1 VIWRAHGSPWFPLG
15 KHPKIT
21 SAGDTIMLRSLLPA
35 FTLLAAAACESLQA
49 GGDRALHD
57 AEYGQPQDTSVA
69 PVRRLQADDVT
80 DYNAAPLPGGRE
92 FVVTDWWGTGD
103 LGVRN
108 LATGELR
115 RLTRNVAPYEP
126 GHAQNQ
132 RVSRDGAKV
141 AFTFDPADGKGR
153 QLQIVELDGSEPRTL
168 VAAEPGEWI
177 QAEDWSRDGRM
188 ILGLRQF
195 ADQNH
200 QIILI
205 DVADGAIRPIRMLD
219 QRASRRMNF
228 SHDDRYIVYD
238 FPARSDSNEDRDIY
252 TLELA
257 SGREVRLIEHPANDF
272 VLGWG
277 PDADHVLF
285 ASDRSGTPGA
295 WLVRVAEGRAVGA
308 PALVRPDLWGVHPGA
323 FGSEGSYYYTVDA
336 GTYGIYTASIDPQTG
351 RLIGSVN
358 PISRENESFP
368 RWSPDGN
375 VIATRAQSTGSSVGG
390 RQWSFRFRSLET
402 GGVRE
407 FPLPIGLQVGPHVW
421 APDGSALFFSA
432 TEGPRRNLYRID
444 LLSGN
449 VETVVT
455 FPEGVSLRRWWVEPN
470 GRALVYRTQDRRRV
484 PAEDAEFH
492 RDLIT
497 RTEQTICRGPA
508 TSATVPYLYPAME
521 PGGDR
526 MARMEERGD
535 RRALTLVGVVDDSC
549 ELKELAT
556 VTTIPDNRTPQ
567 LPGVAWSRDARSIF
581 YLTRNPEIV
590 TQNVHEIWRVT
601 LDGGAPARVGI
612 EMPQLMHQDIDPSG
626 RRIVFAAGEWKDELW
641 VMEDI
646 IPGRSAERG
655 RW

>member
-1 VIWRAHGSPWFPLG
+1 
-15 KHPKIT
+15 
-21 SAGDTIMLRSLLPA
+21 
-35 FTLLAAAACESLQA
+35 
-49 GGDRALHD
+49 
-57 AEYGQPQDTSVA
+57 
-69 PVRRLQADDVT
+69 
-80 DYNAAPLPGGRE
+80 
-92 FVVTDWWGTGD
+92 
-103 LGVRN
+103 
-108 LATGELR
+108 
-115 RLTRNVAPYEP
+115 
-126 GHAQNQ
+126 
-132 RVSRDGAKV
+132 
-141 AFTFDPADGKGR
+141 
-153 QLQIVELDGSEPRTL
+153 
-168 VAAEPGEWI
+168 
-177 QAEDWSRDGRM
+177 
-188 ILGLRQF
+188 
-195 ADQNH
+195 
-200 QIILI
+200 
-205 DVADGAIRPIRMLD
+205 
-219 QRASRRMNF
+219 
-228 SHDDRYIVYD
+228 
-238 FPARSDSNEDRDIY
+238 
-252 TLELA
+252 
-257 SGREVRLIEHPANDF
+257 
-272 VLGWG
+272 
-277 PDADHVLF
+277 
-285 ASDRSGTPGA
+285 
-295 WLVRVAEGRAVGA
+295 
-308 PALVRPDLWGVHPGA
+308 
-323 FGSEGSYYYTVDA
+323 
-336 GTYGIYTASIDPQTG
+336 
-351 RLIGSVN
+351 
-358 PISRENESFP
+358 
-368 RWSPDGN
+368 
-375 VIATRAQSTGSSVGG
+375 
-390 RQWSFRFRSLET
+390 
-402 GGVRE
+402 
-407 FPLPIGLQVGPHVW
+407 
-421 APDGSALFFSA
+421 
-432 TEGPRRNLYRID
+432 
-444 LLSGN
+444 
-449 VETVVT
+449 VVT